1 MLDDLAQAFV
11 EDDDGVP
18 FGLLAALA
26 AVAVPPGLRGGNAQI
41 GDGAAILRPADFG
54 IGAHVP
60 DQNYLVYATSHL
72 VILSAGHHDR
82 QLHFK
87 KFDTQ

>member
-11 EDDDGVP
+11 KDDDRVP
-18 FGLLAALA
+18 LGLFLALA
-26 AVAVPPGLRGGNAQI
+26 AVAVPPGLRGGDAQV
-41 GDGAAILRPADFG
+41 GNGSAILRPADFG
-54 IGAHVP
+54 ISAHVS

-87 KFDTQ
+87 KFGTQ

>member
-1 MLDDLAQAFV
+1 M
-11 EDDDGVP
+11 P
-18 FGLLAALA
+18 FGLFLALA
-26 AVAVPPGLRGGNAQI
+26 AIAVTPGLRGGDAQV

-54 IGAHVP
+54 ISAHVP

-87 KFDTQ
+87 KFATQ